1 MRKLA
6 LLSLALLSGSVSAT
20 PYMGLEYGATSVKHD
35 YQTHFS
41 EDKKTVVPSKSA
53 SVLGGFIGY
62 KTENNYGLEL
72 GYKQFGLDAESSQL
86 LQSDKPGFVLEREWE
101 SDLSVKQISLKPVYF
116 YSLSENI
123 QFKSGLGLT
132 YSHYEYN
139 SSSYDE
145 YEHVLNDDIEINL
158 PRSGGE
164 SKKDSAFGL
173 VASVGVDYNFYRN
186 IHIGAVMEYYVDNIA
201 NGGNITVNTS
211 YFF

>member
-1 MRKLA
+1 MNKLA

-20 PYMGLEYGATSVKHD
+20 PYMGLKYGATSVKHD

-41 EDKKTVVPSKSA
+41 ADQKTVVPSDSA

-62 KTENNYGLEL
+62 KIESNYGLEL
-72 GYKQFGLDAESSQL
+72 GYKQFDLDGSSSQL
-86 LQSDKPGFVLEREWE
+86 LPSDKPKFILEREWK
-101 SDLSVKQISLKPVYF
+101 SDLSVKQISLKPVMF

-123 QFKSGLGLT
+123 RLKSGLGLM

-139 SSSYDE
+139 SSSHDE
-145 YEHVLNDDIEINL
+145 YEHRLNDDIEINL

-164 SKKDSAFGL
+164 NKKDSAFGI
-173 VASVGVDYNFYRN
+173 VASVGVDYNLYRN
-186 IHIGAVMEYYVDNIA
+186 IHIGAAMEYYVDNIA